1 MLTLN
6 VGSTHEDFALHI
18 HQSADRSCSHT
29 MLTGTSLGNDTGL
42 AHFLCHQNLTD
53 GIIDLMS
60 TCMVQVFTLQIELAS
75 VLLTHA
81 LGIIER

>member
-1 MLTLN
+1 MLTFH

-18 HQSADRSCSHT
+18 HQGADRSCSHT
-29 MLTGTSLGNDTGL
+29 MLTGTCLGNDTGL
-42 AHFLCHQNLTD
+42 AHLLCHQNLTD
-53 GIIDLMS
+53 GIIDFMS